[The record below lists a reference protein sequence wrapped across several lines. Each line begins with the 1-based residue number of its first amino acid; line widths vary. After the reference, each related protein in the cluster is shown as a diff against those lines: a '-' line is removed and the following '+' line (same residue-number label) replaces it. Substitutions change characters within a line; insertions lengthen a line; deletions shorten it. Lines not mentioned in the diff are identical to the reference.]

1 VSLLD
6 LGVLYLCVGLA
17 CAVAVYRASPPGG
30 SRAASAALAV
40 PLWPLWAPIVLTS
53 ARGAPGAA
61 GAPRVAAE
69 ATPVSEAAAR
79 IQAALRE
86 ATESC
91 AGTALAALL
100 PREVADRIS
109 SEVARAAGRHA
120 ELTDLLRREGGGR
133 AAAEARVRALAEPGA
148 SPRALATARLH
159 LDNVRR
165 IAALRDRDARALD
178 ELSDLVGALRAQLAL
193 ARFAGTQ
200 AEGTSGIV
208 SEMWARVE
216 GLGAALAEDEGDDGS
231 PPPVTGA
238 ADAAEVA

>member
-1 VSLLD
+1 MSLLD
-6 LGVLYLCVGLA
+6 LGILYLVVGLA

-30 SRAASAALAV
+30 SRVGSAALAV

-53 ARGAPGAA
+53 ARGAPACDEAPLAA
-61 GAPRVAAE
+61 MP
-69 ATPVSEAAAR
+69 ATPVGEAAAR

-86 ATESC
+86 ATETC
-91 AGTALAALL
+91 AGSALATLL
-100 PREVADRIS
+100 PREAADRIS
-109 SEVARAAGRHA
+109 TEVARAAGRHA
-120 ELTDLLRREGGGR
+120 ELTALLGREGFDR
-133 AAAEARVRALAEPGA
+133 AAAEARVQTLSQPGA

-178 ELSDLVGALRAQLAL
+178 ELRDLVGALQAQLAL

-200 AEGTSGIV
+200 VEGTSGIV

-216 GLGAALAEDEGDDGS
+216 GLGAALAESESG
-231 PPPVTGA
+231 
-238 ADAAEVA
+238 EVA